1 MKHLNSLNYYQNPSL
16 QSTNISQ
23 QPRYYTLY
31 SAHTFTITFHNSLL
45 PVRIPS
51 AQRVQLAAS
60 NIVVWKSITMRR
72 EENQLDAIEWF
83 TALVICST
91 CFGHLYVHHQELD
104 TTLVLWPHVVCN
116 ALVAGGRRSGAGQQ
130 SRRPGWGKLLEQ
142 LPSSRTHSRLY
153 TVVLPQPHLLMF

>member
-23 QPRYYTLY
+23 QQRYYTLY

-72 EENQLDAIEWF
+72 EENQLDAIE
-83 TALVICST
+83 
-91 CFGHLYVHHQELD
+91 
-104 TTLVLWPHVVCN
+104 
-116 ALVAGGRRSGAGQQ
+116 
-130 SRRPGWGKLLEQ
+130 
-142 LPSSRTHSRLY
+142 
-153 TVVLPQPHLLMF
+153 